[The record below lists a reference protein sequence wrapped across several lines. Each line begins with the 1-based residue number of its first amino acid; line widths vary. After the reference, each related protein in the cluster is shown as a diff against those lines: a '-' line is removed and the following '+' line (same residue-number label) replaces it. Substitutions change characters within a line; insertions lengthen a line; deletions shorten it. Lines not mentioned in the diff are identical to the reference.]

1 MLSTQGNNDT
11 WSPLPLFVLFSFFLK
26 SLFFFGSGLF
36 KVLSELVAILLLFYV
51 LFVGYEVCG
60 ILALSPGTEPTSP
73 ALEDEVLTTGQ
84 SGKSLEG
91 ASC

>member
-26 SLFFFGSGLF
+26 SLFFLEAGLF
-36 KVLSELVAILLLFYV
+36 KVLSELVAILICFMFCLLA
-51 LFVGYEVCG
+51 EVCG
-60 ILALSPGTEPTSP
+60 ICSSHQGFEPIP